1 MRVKIL
7 LCLALFLLIVSK
19 LKAQVGIGTVTPDA
33 SSVLD
38 VSSNSQGFL
47 APRMTSVERNGIIN
61 PAEGLLVY
69 DTDVDSFFY
78 YDTTGGSWKQ
88 FSGVTKRDNYVLV
101 KSEADLPA
109 PSVGK
114 ITLDSDTLY
123 EINGL
128 ITLSNPIELN
138 GAYLIGQDSGEDILL
153 SVGGT
158 ILTGSTGGSIRTITL
173 TAPGGTVFNLN
184 DTVGD
189 QNFILQNTI
198 VANSASVGTIQGFKQ
213 VFLNVIQFSGNTSGI
228 TYSNINDLLLNNQG
242 WFGNN
247 GGVYETITG
256 NFDLIEKLGGF
267 SQVVTATA
275 GLDISGVVTI
285 SGNAVLQNV
294 VFYGEGNYVDGSS
307 PYTGFNFTNEWT
319 VDCPGIP
326 EEGDKVA
333 TGYIYF
339 AAENTTVTDVIVDNT
354 PVKMV
359 GTTTSGNFFR
369 MDDDGATNN
378 RIRYTGIRPRN
389 FTVTCSATME
399 RSSNGSKNVYSLIIF
414 KNGAIVPSIVAE
426 QTFENG
432 VSKGTFNLVGSL
444 NLSTNDYIEIF
455 VSTDNNS
462 IDPTVSRFN
471 LVIQ

>member
-1 MRVKIL
+1 MKFKIL
-7 LCLALFLLIVSK
+7 LLIILTYGPLLE
-19 LKAQVGIGTVTPDA
+19 AQVGIGTTLPDS

-38 VSSNSQGFL
+38 VSSNSQGL
-47 APRMTSVERNGIIN
+47 LVPRMTTLERTGILN

-69 DTDVDSFFY
+69 DTQVDSFYY
-78 YDTTGGSWKQ
+78 YDTTSTSWKQ
-88 FSGVTKRDNYVLV
+88 LSGATKRSNYVLV
-101 KSEADLPA
+101 SSESDLPTA
-109 PSVGK
+109 SGGK
-114 ITLDSDTLY
+114 ITLDTNTLY

-128 ITLSNPIELN
+128 ISLSNPIELN
-138 GAYLIGQDSGEDILL
+138 GAYIIGEDSGEDILF
-153 SVGGT
+153 SAGGT
-158 ILTGSTGGSIRTITL
+158 IFTGSTGGSIRTITL
-173 TAPGGTVFNLN
+173 SAPGGTVFNIN

-198 VANSASVGTIQGFKQ
+198 IANSGNVGSLTGFNQ
-213 VFLNVIQFSGNTSGI
+213 VFMNVIQYSGNSSGI
-228 TYSNINDLLLNNQG
+228 TYTNVKDLLLNNQG

-256 NFDLIEKLGGF
+256 NSDLIEKLGGF

-275 GLDISGVVTI
+275 GMDVTGITTI

-294 VFYGEGNYVDGSS
+294 VFYGGGNYINGSS
-307 PYTGFNFTNEWT
+307 PYSGFNFSNDWT

-339 AAENTTVTDVIVDNT
+339 ASENLTSTDVITDNV

-369 MDDDGATNN
+369 MDDDGGTNN
-378 RIRYTGIRPRN
+378 RIKYVGVKPRN
-389 FTVTCSATME
+389 FTITCSATME
-399 RSSNGSKNVYSLIIF
+399 RSSNGSKNVYSLIVY

-444 NLSTNDYIEIF
+444 SMSSDDYIEIY
-455 VSTDNNS
+455 VSTDNKN
-462 IDPTVSRFN
+462 IDPTVTRFN
-471 LVIQ
+471 MVIQ